1 MAVGLKNIFWVAGEN
16 SGDLHSSMVIRRL
29 NERKK
34 PFNHIGIGGYRMQQQ
49 GFKPLFPFS
58 KFSQMGFWEV
68 IGKLP
73 FFLKAEAQLRKLL
86 INIKP
91 ELVVLVDFPGFNLR
105 IAKIAYE
112 LNIPVI
118 YYICPQ
124 FWAWRHGRV
133 SRLQSDTNVVA
144 CILPF
149 EKELLDINRVHSV
162 YVGHPIAEEIELE
175 VDKETFASTFGLNPD
190 KKWLGFMPGSRNAE
204 ITNMMPSFIDAIK
217 RFDAHKYE
225 FLISKSHSVKNDIF
239 WKQIPQKHRSRVSV
253 VDGYIYEMM
262 QYCHFMV
269 VTSGTAALEI
279 AYIGTPSVIVYKT
292 SWISY
297 EIAKKLIRV
306 DKIGLPNII
315 MEKKIVPEIIQSDVS
330 GENIHNQVK
339 AYLDDDDKYR
349 NQLADLKDIRQ
360 RLSEKSASNE
370 VSDLI
375 EKFIL

>member
-16 SGDLHSSMVIRRL
+16 SGDLHSSVVIKRL

-34 PFNHIGIGGYRMQQQ
+34 LFNHIGIGGYRMQRE
-49 GFKPLFPFS
+49 GFKPLFPFG

-68 IGKLP
+68 IGKVP
-73 FFLKAEAQLRKLL
+73 FFLKVESQIKKLL
-86 INIKP
+86 VNIKP
-91 ELVVLVDFPGFNLR
+91 DLVVLVDFPGFNLR
-105 IAKIAYE
+105 MAKIAYE

-149 EKELLDINRVHSV
+149 EKELLDINRVYSV

-204 ITNMMPSFIDAIK
+204 INKMLPAFIDAVK
-217 RFDAHKYE
+217 RFDADKYE
-225 FLISKSHSVKNDIF
+225 FLISKSHSVKNDLF
-239 WKQIPQKHRSRVSV
+239 WKQIPQQQRSRVSV

-269 VTSGTAALEI
+269 ATSGTATLEI
-279 AYIGTPSVIVYKT
+279 AYIGTPSIIVYKT
-292 SWISY
+292 SQISY
-297 EIAKKLIRV
+297 EIARKLIRV
-306 DKIGLPNII
+306 DKIGLPNIV
-315 MEKKIVPEIIQSDVS
+315 MEKKIVPELIQSGVN
-330 GENIHNQVK
+330 GENIYKQVMS
-339 AYLDDDDKYR
+339 YLEDEDKYSE
-349 NQLADLKDIRQ
+349 QISELKNIREC
-360 RLSEKSASNE
+360 LSEKSASNE
-370 VSDLI
+370 VADLI